1 MPCPVLPRLDAMTVT
16 SPYADAL
23 ERVPV
28 REETVG
34 ILGSATRYWD
44 YGERDA
50 ATTLVLVH
58 GFRGDHHGLEPV
70 VAQLGGVRMVSP
82 DLPGFGASTPM
93 TEAAHDIDGYGTW
106 LRELMAALDLSGRVV
121 LLGHSFGSIV
131 VAGALAAAG
140 ASTAAGAGDD
150 DRPDAVVLV
159 NPIGQPALEGPR
171 GVFTRLAIF
180 YYWLA
185 AVLPERLGFALLRN
199 RLIVRVMSMTMA
211 KTKDAALRRWI
222 HDQHDRYFSA
232 FSDRQVVLEAFRAS
246 VAHDVSEYAARI
258 PEPTLLVAAEKDDI
272 TPIAAEYRL
281 QTLFPQAELVVI
293 PQVGHLI
300 HYETPV
306 DAARAIERFLREN
319 GLGERS

>member
-140 ASTAAGAGDD
+140 ASTAAGADGDA
-150 DRPDAVVLV
+150 RPDAVVLV

-180 YYWLA
+180 YYGLA

-199 RLIVRVMSMTMA
+199 RLIVRVMSVTMA

-306 DAARAIERFLREN
+306 DAARAIERFLREK